1 MYTPIQ
7 AVLDSRHDASERR
20 SQLVNKASLY
30 LSLRRFAVCIEHLTH
45 QKVSKPRHS
54 SRGIVQDLSGGFP
67 NRLILP
73 TNSKNVVTKFI
84 LVYLCRSMMQC
95 GGKKNKKHRT
105 NNFWRVLA
113 AMCLAHSSL
122 SPSFRIVPQSQE
134 ANELAEVQAFV
145 LIHLG
150 CSSRVMSCGFII
162 FWAGSYMFCRY
173 ILLYYCSLC
182 NFGS

>member
-95 GGKKNKKHRT
+95 GGKKKQETQNKQLLEGVGRHVSCSFLTFSQLPNRPAKPRGERT
-105 NNFWRVLA
+105 RG
-113 AMCLAHSSL
+113 
-122 SPSFRIVPQSQE
+122 SPSVRSDSPGVFKPCH
-134 ANELAEVQAFV
+134 V
-145 LIHLG
+145 LWLHYFLG
-150 CSSRVMSCGFII
+150 RFLHV
-162 FWAGSYMFCRY
+162 
-173 ILLYYCSLC
+173 L
-182 NFGS
+182 

>member
-95 GGKKNKKHRT
+95 GGKKKTRNTEQTTSGGCWPPCVLLIPHFLPASESSRKAKRRT
-105 NNFWRVLA
+105 NSRK
-113 AMCLAHSSL
+113 SKR
-122 SPSFRIVPQSQE
+122 SF
-134 ANELAEVQAFV
+134 
-145 LIHLG
+145 
-150 CSSRVMSCGFII
+150 
-162 FWAGSYMFCRY
+162 
-173 ILLYYCSLC
+173 
-182 NFGS
+182 